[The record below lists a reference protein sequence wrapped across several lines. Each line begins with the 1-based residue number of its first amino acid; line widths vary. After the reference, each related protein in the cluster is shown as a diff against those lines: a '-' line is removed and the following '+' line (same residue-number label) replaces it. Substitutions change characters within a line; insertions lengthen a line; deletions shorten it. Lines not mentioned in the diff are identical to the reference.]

1 MVKMPRYMSF
11 VVSTNAYDEP
21 IGSLGM
27 MNNEEYTP
35 LVTYLEEVEETLGTP
50 MEVEPLDQTQLDDV
64 GLNTFSHGMFLS
76 SREVPIFDE
85 PKPQPQPL
93 PSCPFLDESLEEERG
108 PNPPTKP
115 HSRDSFRMKEVDNLT
130 IHTPPS
136 YHVACFHPKDM
147 YCYYHPCLDDPKK
160 HYGFKPSLL
169 GSLTKSFLNL
179 EVIKDDFLGVGL
191 SLPIKTNRLGKG
203 RIKETHH
210 LEHIN
215 QQPLF

>member
-27 MNNEEYTP
+27 MNNEEGNTSPKSTPQIVPSFEEYTP
-35 LVTYLEEVEETLGTP
+35 SVTYPEEVEETLGTP
-50 MEVEPLDQTQLDDV
+50 MEVEPLDQTRLDDV
-64 GLNTFSHGMFLS
+64 GLNTFSHGLFLS

-115 HSRDSFRMKEVDNLT
+115 HSLDSFRMKEVDNLT

-136 YHVACFHPKDM
+136 SHVACFHPKDM

-179 EVIKDDFLGVGL
+179 EVIKDDF
-191 SLPIKTNRLGKG
+191 
-203 RIKETHH
+203 
-210 LEHIN
+210 
-215 QQPLF
+215 